1 MAHDKVDLGRRSF
14 LKGIVL
20 TATAAT
26 ATGSGAAW
34 LLNREQATSP
44 TIAVLEG
51 NPAGYTPPTPLPISH
66 NNNDFL
72 SQLASAQA
80 ENMRLQAQLD
90 ATLRDLQQLQ
100 QANGNTDQANQN
112 LEQQLASANE
122 QVGILTGLVALYEQ
136 LDAVDLGLVLG
147 AGLQATEGVLRE
159 LVESVPGLE
168 EGLANGQQALDN
180 FEAQIPTLE
189 EGRNWLTSQVTRLNE
204 LYETAEMVLKSVLE
218 SAGSFLAML
227 SQWFE
232 EILGWLPFGV
242 GEKAGRIMTALT
254 NLLNETPITIAGLQG
269 KVAEP
274 LNGWLEG
281 GENMALRQQLLK
293 PVREQVLIPAGAI
306 TTTARTAQTTFQTQ
320 LAEPA
325 QNQLLTR
332 QMIRESLQQYRAQ
345 HQL

>member
-1 MAHDKVDLGRRSF
+1 MANDKVDLGRRSF

-20 TATAAT
+20 TAAAAT
-26 ATGSGAAW
+26 ATGGGAAW

-51 NPAGYTPPTPLPISH
+51 NPAGYIPPTPLAISH

-100 QANGNTDQANQN
+100 QANGTSDQANQN
-112 LEQQLASANE
+112 LQQQLASANE

-136 LDAVDLGLVLG
+136 LEGVDLGLVLG

-189 EGRNWLTSQVTRLNE
+189 EGRNWLASQVIRLNE
-204 LYETAEMVLKSVLE
+204 LYETAETVLKSVLE
-218 SAGSFLAML
+218 SAGSFLVML
-227 SQWFE
+227 GQWFE

-254 NLLNETPITIAGLQG
+254 NLLNETPVTIAGLQG
-269 KVAEP
+269 KVVEP

-293 PVREQVLIPAGAI
+293 PVREVLIPAGAI
-306 TTTARTAQTTFQTQ
+306 TTTARTAQTTFQAQ
-320 LAEPA
+320 LAEPV

-332 QMIRESLQQYRAQ
+332 QMIRESLQRYRAQ
-345 HQL
+345 HQI